1 MGARLRAWVVV
12 AGLGA
17 WIVAC
22 GCLGHKP
29 PEYVIGADVTG
40 ENRQLMIERFEAGKV
55 LYKNNCSSCHGIYG
69 HGRDTIPNF
78 TDTQIQNY
86 MARGEIR
93 NDQRNHSVSRQLS
106 PQQLDEIFTFLR
118 LRRVPAK

>member
-1 MGARLRAWVVV
+1 MRSGRMRGWLAIGA
-12 AGLGA
+12 LGA
-17 WIVAC
+17 WTVAS
-22 GCLGHKP
+22 GCMHKP
-29 PEYVIGADVTG
+29 PEYVIGPDVTG

-55 LYKNNCSSCHGIYG
+55 LYKDNCASCHGIYG

>member
-1 MGARLRAWVVV
+1 V
-12 AGLGA
+12 ATIVGLGV
-17 WIVAC
+17 WTIVC
-22 GCLGHKP
+22 GCMGPKP

-40 ENRQLMIERFEAGKV
+40 PNRELMIERFEAGKV
-55 LYKNNCSSCHGIYG
+55 LYKDNCSSCHGIYG

-78 TDTQIQNY
+78 TATQIQNY

-93 NDQRNHSVSRQLS
+93 NDQRNHSVSRELS